1 MLIELRNSEID
12 IATIPLHRMAI
23 DEVQQGEI
31 EALFSLA

>member
-23 DEVQQGEI
+23 DKAQQGEM
-31 EALFSLA
+31 EALFVLA